1 MLHHDNA
8 APHKG
13 RLTVQF
19 LEQQG
24 ITLLPHPPYSPDLAS
39 CDFWLFPNQG
49 YEKAF
54 ISIQKALKY
63 VASHPSLQLHDAAVR
78 KENRVVPVNAVT
90 VNAVTTDHT
99 MYRPQNVRNIHCQR
113 CGRNN
118 HTIQNCRTIECF
130 RCHKWGHFA
139 SQCTVKLPPIPPR
152 ARPTVTC
159 FTCGVQ
165 GHASKDCM
173 NNSRRY
179 TTYQTQKKNANLPPT
194 QPHESVVIT
203 AVNSDTGNVSI
214 EVQIENESVLAL
226 MDTGA
231 GVSLVSR
238 DVVDKLRKKH
248 ITPTNK
254 VIRNASGD
262 EMLTSGKT
270 KLTLTIGGKIYTH
283 DFVISE
289 DRALPSQIII
299 GFDFMK
305 RYNVNLN
312 TKPLQLYIEGRR
324 IVIVEIP
331 MMHAI
336 MITERSEKE
345 AVTNESKDNPSYK
358 CSVAQT
364 SILQG
369 VRVSYVTLETKLVD
383 SDIAIFEPVKGVI
396 GSQFLCPGLVKLEND
411 MEKKKSRFVV
421 RYINFSS
428 EHVPLEPG
436 KTLGYL
442 QSCQSEVLPSGSD
455 EYTVNG
461 VTEENETDKMKAF
474 SEIINHMYPEG
485 TRKNQILKELV
496 VKYSS
501 VFASDDDI
509 PSISPFFYHTIQLQS
524 RPTSKKPYPIPACF
538 YDKTVGLCMGYVQ
551 AWDVPQSS
559 PPQQGMS
566 FSQDH
571 QLLVTGQAYVVPF
584 LLKLEDIYEPIKKA
598 INITQN
604 IIYNLDKIA
613 GDDLI
618 INQNMIYNLDEIEGD
633 DFILFTSLISQ
644 HILAF
649 QERLKNLHASMQDF
663 LMHIVANDIPQPRRK
678 KGEQ

>member
-1 MLHHDNA
+1 M
-8 APHKG
+8 
-13 RLTVQF
+13 
-19 LEQQG
+19 
-24 ITLLPHPPYSPDLAS
+24 
-39 CDFWLFPNQG
+39 
-49 YEKAF
+49 
-54 ISIQKALKY
+54 
-63 VASHPSLQLHDAAVR
+63 
-78 KENRVVPVNAVT
+78 
-90 VNAVTTDHT
+90 
-99 MYRPQNVRNIHCQR
+99 
-113 CGRNN
+113 
-118 HTIQNCRTIECF
+118 
-130 RCHKWGHFA
+130 
-139 SQCTVKLPPIPPR
+139 
-152 ARPTVTC
+152 
-159 FTCGVQ
+159 
-165 GHASKDCM
+165 
-173 NNSRRY
+173 
-179 TTYQTQKKNANLPPT
+179 
-194 QPHESVVIT
+194 
-203 AVNSDTGNVSI
+203 NSDTGNVSI

-238 DVVDKLRKKH
+238 DVVDKLKKKH
-248 ITPTNK
+248 IIPTNK

-312 TKPLQLYIEGRR
+312 TKPLKLYIEGRR

-538 YDKTVGLCMGYVQ
+538 YDKVAEQIKVMESQGIIRPSRS
-551 AWDVPQSS
+551 AFIS
-559 PPQQGMS
+559 P
-566 FSQDH
+566 
-571 QLLVTGQAYVVPF
+571 VVPIVKKDGKIRLCVDF
-584 LLKLEDIYEPIKKA
+584 RNLNQHVLNDSYPLPNVNNILHNLGKGKMFSCLDLKQGYHQIQLNEESKPWTAFVTPNGLYEHNVLPMGLKDSPA
-598 INITQN
+598 
-604 IIYNLDKIA
+604 A
-613 GDDLI
+613 FCRI
-618 INQNMIYNLDEIEGD
+618 INQVLAGLTGSDTFVYID
-633 DFILFTSLISQ
+633 DIIVQGTDLEN
-644 HILAF
+644 HV
-649 QERLKNLHASMQDF
+649 KNLERVLLRLQDAQLKVNLKKCNF
-663 LMHIVANDIPQPRRK
+663 FKDSVNYLGHIISAEGLKTQPSKIEVIKNMPAPTTVKELQSFIGMANYYRK
-678 KGEQ
+678 FVRNYAEIAAPLTKLTAGMVNGKKNNKQIIWNVFTPENW

>member
-1 MLHHDNA
+1 MSYMGITAH
-8 APHKG
+8 
-13 RLTVQF
+13 F
-19 LEQQG
+19 LEDDHIRSVLLDLKTLTPRETITELYIRVEG
-24 ITLLPHPPYSPDLAS
+24 IVAKLESMKPT
-39 CDFWLFPNQG
+39 
-49 YEKAF
+49 
-54 ISIQKALKY
+54 
-63 VASHPSLQLHDAAVR
+63 ASHPSLQLHDAAVR

-99 MYRPQNVRNIHCQR
+99 MYRPQNVRNIHCQSLD
-113 CGRNN
+113 
-118 HTIQNCRTIECF
+118 
-130 RCHKWGHFA
+130 GH
-139 SQCTVKLPPIPPR
+139 
-152 ARPTVTC
+152 
-159 FTCGVQ
+159 
-165 GHASKDCM
+165 
-173 NNSRRY
+173 
-179 TTYQTQKKNANLPPT
+179 
-194 QPHESVVIT
+194 
-203 AVNSDTGNVSI
+203 
-214 EVQIENESVLAL
+214 
-226 MDTGA
+226 GA